1 MKFKKPN
8 FQIPSRLFDAV
19 YNLQLWQKAL
29 ILLISWLVPLGLFW
43 FLFLSGSLTEIDTI
57 SAQIPKLRQEIRI
70 LEAKKKR
77 LPEMEK
83 ELRAL
88 KDILKQALRLLP
100 EKEDIPSVL
109 TEISSL
115 GNEAGLEMKSFTP
128 GNEKV
133 EGFYAAI
140 PVSLSF
146 AGPFHNTLVF
156 LDKVGKMARIVH
168 IREVEMGQA
177 EESANIWSRKAEG
190 ASQGSADTAQA
201 SAAGAEA
208 SGEAVTDESGPVER
222 GSSWIINTKCTA
234 VTYRFLTPEEQK
246 ALREAQSKKK
256 KKKKKH

>member
-8 FQIPSRLFDAV
+8 FQIPSQLFDAV

-29 ILLISWLVPLGLFW
+29 ILLASWLVPLGLFW
-43 FLFLSGSLTEIDTI
+43 FLFLAGSLGEIDTI
-57 SAQIPKLRQEIRI
+57 SDKIPKLKQEIRI

-77 LPEMEK
+77 LPQMEND
-83 ELRAL
+83 LRAMT
-88 KDILKQALRLLP
+88 DILKQALRLLP

-115 GNEAGLEMKSFTP
+115 GNAAGLEMKSFTP
-128 GNEKV
+128 GDEKV

-156 LDKVGKMARIVH
+156 FDKVGKMARIVH
-168 IREVEMGQA
+168 IKEVEMGQA

-190 ASQGSADTAQA
+190 TPQA
-201 SAAGAEA
+201 SADAPQATEAGAETGVA
-208 SGEAVTDESGPVER
+208 AAGESGPVER
-222 GSSWIINTKCTA
+222 GSNWIINTKCTA

-246 ALREAQSKKK
+246 ALAKEAKSKKK
-256 KKKKKH
+256 T